1 MRIALATLLVT
12 VLLAGAALAA
22 DGQPQPQ
29 QIVLTIMTPQV
40 NNLAPGIDAAVAV
53 TPEQANA
60 LAAVYREVFQSSA
73 VTLANMVLQ
82 DGNTTMAQR
91 QMAAAT
97 LQQAQGLFQAR
108 ARAVF
113 TGPQRT
119 LVDKVQ
125 AAYDKAFQDAQA
137 QLQAALKSKF
147 TAELETILNAEQKA
161 AMLKA
166 RAEIEAANKKAAEQ
180 QKTTTTPPATAPK

>member
-1 MRIALATLLVT
+1 MRTMMI
-12 VLLAGAALAA
+12 VLSVAVLSLAGVVFAA
-22 DGQPQPQ
+22 DTPPQ
-29 QIVLTIMTPQV
+29 QVVLTIMTQQV
-40 NNLAPGIDAAVAV
+40 NAVAPGIDAAVAL

-60 LAAVYREVFQSSA
+60 LAAAYREVFQSSA

-97 LQQAQGLFQAR
+97 LQQAQALFQAR

-113 TGPQRT
+113 TVAQRQ

-125 AAYDKAFQDAQA
+125 AAYGKVFDAA
-137 QLQAALKSKF
+137 QEQMATTVKTKF
-147 TAELETILNAEQKA
+147 SAELDTILTPEQKA

-166 RAEIEAANKKAAEQ
+166 RAEIEAANKKAQEQ
-180 QKTTTTPPATAPK
+180 KPAATPAPAKP